1 MKAVTASLL
10 AVSVAS
16 FAPQSVACWWPGQ
29 ALKRY
34 FGSSDAI
41 IAPSDT
47 VSPYE
52 ANNVIYNTTYAPT
65 ENMVTRPQTQET
77 TGFSLEPL
85 LSANGTDALPTGSRP
100 FDDDSLVP
108 VTLVHAEAI
117 PETAEATAQVTVKG
131 LVTTYSP
138 PFFAPNEESVPNSG
152 MFGDSTSESYVED
165 DSITQETAVSSQS
178 AALTTSERHTTDATL
193 PATSLA
199 LSPESTNGH
208 TSALANEVRFGAST
222 SVTTT
227 GRLATI
233 TYVDDD
239 TSALLTEGIV
249 NATTNMTTSGQ
260 PATAAYEDDHT
271 SALASE
277 DTTNLDISILPA
289 TASTGD
295 HGTDATLFTLTTR
308 ETAPVHSSP
317 AEDASNFV
325 ADAKDHNAKQTT
337 VSLPDFGSA
346 TIATQV
352 VDSTMFLLQTS
363 LHEGQSTPDGNTVGI
378 AESLSYAT
386 ETSTGQPA
394 STAYIDEHT
403 SALANEATTSTDTI
417 SLPAVAST
425 NDNDTISNL
434 FTLTTSE
441 AAPIHASPAEDAS
454 NSVADAKDDDHDDAK
469 QTTASVPDHGSS
481 RITSQVVDSKSGDE
495 VQPATDAD
503 TVVTAENSSYA
514 TETATLKTASMSATG
529 LLDAPV
535 TREGLKVTVVAS
547 NSNNSTSSTTVR
559 ASSVTEPMAESTTIH
574 TLSSTARYTE
584 ETDEVTSSS
593 ASTDAS
599 VTVRSNADALL
610 AQSMTQLNYASPRED
625 EIKREDTSAEEL
637 GTTGPSFY
645 SLSQVPELNHE
656 DVNDR
661 STPTAPTSATRRYK
675 PAYVRRFTPWVISRS
690 PSSLGITSPSSTTSS
705 PLTTA
710 RPQVDQHTLKAQES
724 FTVGYVPTT
733 NTGHM
738 RRYQKDPTSLQGMPV
753 TSTVRARIPLSDTL
767 VVPESFFGS
776 RSLFNRFGQPYCPG
790 CDALLIK
797 LPARFSIPRIPPYIY
812 G

>member
-10 AVSVAS
+10 AISVAS

-41 IAPSDT
+41 TAPSDT

-52 ANNVIYNTTYAPT
+52 ANDVIYNTTYAPT
-65 ENMVTRPQTQET
+65 GNMVTRPQTQET
-77 TGFSLEPL
+77 TGLSLEPL
-85 LSANGTDALPTGSRP
+85 LSANGTDALPTDSRP
-100 FDDDSLVP
+100 FDDDSSVP
-108 VTLVHAEAI
+108 VTLAHAEAI
-117 PETAEATAQVTVKG
+117 PETTETTAQVTTKG

-138 PFFAPNEESVPNSG
+138 PLFAPDENLVPASG
-152 MFGDSTSESYVED
+152 TFGDSTPESYVED
-165 DSITQETAVSSQS
+165 DSIAQETAVSSQS
-178 AALTTSERHTTDATL
+178 AALTTSERHMTDATL
-193 PATSLA
+193 PATSQTLA
-199 LSPESTNGH
+199 PESTNGH
-208 TSALANEVRFGAST
+208 TSTLANEIQFHAST

-227 GRLATI
+227 DRLATI
-233 TYVDDD
+233 SYVDDD
-239 TSALLTEGIV
+239 TSALSNEGIV
-249 NATTNMTTSGQ
+249 DATTNMTTSGQ
-260 PATAAYEDDHT
+260 PATATYEDDHT
-271 SALASE
+271 SALANE
-277 DTTNLDISILPA
+277 ATTNIDSSGLPA

-295 HGTDATLFTLTTR
+295 DGTEATLFTLTTR
-308 ETAPVHSSP
+308 EAAPVHPSP

-325 ADAKDHNAKQTT
+325 ADAKDHDAKQTT
-337 VSLPDFGSA
+337 VSLPDHGSA

-352 VDSTMFLLQTS
+352 VDSTVFLLQTS
-363 LHEGQSTPDGNTVGI
+363 LHEGQSTTDGNNVAI
-378 AESLSYAT
+378 AESLNYAT

-394 STAYIDEHT
+394 TTAYMDVHT
-403 SALANEATTSTDTI
+403 LALENEAATSTDTT

-434 FTLTTSE
+434 FTLPTSE

-454 NSVADAKDDDHDDAK
+454 NLVADAKDDDNDDAK
-469 QTTASVPDHGSS
+469 QTTASVPDHGSPI
-481 RITSQVVDSKSGDE
+481 ITTQVVDSTSRDE
-495 VQPATDAD
+495 VQPATDGD
-503 TVVTAENSSYA
+503 TVATAENSSYT
-514 TETATLKTASMSATG
+514 TETAMLKTASMSVTG

-535 TREGLKVTVVAS
+535 TREGLKVTAVAS
-547 NSNNSTSSTTVR
+547 NSNNSASSATVR

-574 TLSSTARYTE
+574 TLSSTARYIE

-593 ASTDAS
+593 ASTDTS
-599 VTVRSNADALL
+599 VTMRSNADAFL
-610 AQSMTQLNYASPRED
+610 AESMTQLNYASSRED
-625 EIKREDTSAEEL
+625 EIRREDTSAEEL

-645 SLSQVPELNHE
+645 SLSKVPELNHE
-656 DVNDR
+656 DANDR
-661 STPTAPTSATRRYK
+661 STPTAPTSVTRRYK

-690 PSSLGITSPSSTTSS
+690 PSSLAITSPSSPTSS
-705 PLTTA
+705 PLSTA
-710 RPQVDQHTLKAQES
+710 RPQVDQDTLKAQES
-724 FTVGYVPTT
+724 FTIGYVPTT
-733 NTGHM
+733 NTSHM
-738 RRYQKDPTSLQGMPV
+738 RRYQKDPTSMQGMPV
-753 TSTVRARIPLSDTL
+753 TSTVRARIPPSDTL